1 MTLLCATSFPCGANS
16 PGASVSRRP
25 HHWADNS
32 AQRHSLERLQRGGQ
46 ALIGQAE
53 QLTLGHHFLQRLHGS
68 FLLPRSTPLPTVP
81 SWVTCWPCSI
91 SPISAM
97 LCPLSPRRP
106 SPDHPPSCP
115 RFCKQHQFP
124 QFLVPVRPLSSPC
137 RCQIYPTAPLLSGS
151 SDHAQEAGCGWMA
164 EFSSGSQLSFP
175 ALALS
180 DGHRV
185 FSSPH
190 CLQSAYWPH
199 IPVFGFVSWYH
210 TFLVLCFV
218 LLP

>member
-32 AQRHSLERLQRGGQ
+32 AQRHSLEWLQRGGQ

-68 FLLPRSTPLPTVP
+68 FLQPRSTPLPTVL

-115 RFCKQHQFP
+115 RFPNSWSLCALCPHP
-124 QFLVPVRPLSSPC
+124 ADARSIPPPPC
-137 RCQIYPTAPLLSGS
+137 
-151 SDHAQEAGCGWMA
+151 
-164 EFSSGSQLSFP
+164 FP
-175 ALALS
+175 AHLSMPRKPGADGWPSSAL
-180 DGHRV
+180 GP
-185 FSSPH
+185 SSAS
-190 CLQSAYWPH
+190 L
-199 IPVFGFVSWYH
+199 
-210 TFLVLCFV
+210 